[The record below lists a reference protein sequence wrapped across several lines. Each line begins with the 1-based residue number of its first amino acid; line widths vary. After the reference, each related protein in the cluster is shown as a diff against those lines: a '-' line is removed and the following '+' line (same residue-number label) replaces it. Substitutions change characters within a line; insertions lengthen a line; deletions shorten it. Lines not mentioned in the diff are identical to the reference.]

1 MDDLLNQET
10 GEVIDAQEHFAK
22 SRGLAR
28 DLERLDRA
36 IADNKSE
43 GKDLKDEREQLV
55 KQLRA
60 HVRDV
65 GVLEAPHSSR
75 KARKR

>member
-1 MDDLLNQET
+1 MSELLNQET
-10 GEVIDAQEHFAK
+10 GEVLDAQEHFAK
-22 SRGLAR
+22 ARGLAR

-36 IADNKSE
+36 IKDNKAE
-43 GKDLKDEREQLV
+43 GKDLKDEKEQLA
-55 KQLRA
+55 KQLRL

-65 GVLEAPHSSR
+65 GLLDHLR